1 MPAGG
6 IFRIKRLAKAP
17 RALNTPACCMSS
29 SLNVSATGSSP
40 KSLPFASSTGVR
52 RMCGRISRYAAAM
65 RSRVTTKS
73 VLATSFMM
81 ALCYTAFKGT
91 FAMPKRDIKRTAAAT
106 RKLEILRSR
115 IQAGVDALERG
126 DFVEVDGADLENFLK
141 QSYTRRRPTDRR
153 RS

>member
-1 MPAGG
+1 
-6 IFRIKRLAKAP
+6 
-17 RALNTPACCMSS
+17 
-29 SLNVSATGSSP
+29 
-40 KSLPFASSTGVR
+40 
-52 RMCGRISRYAAAM
+52 
-65 RSRVTTKS
+65 
-73 VLATSFMM
+73 
-81 ALCYTAFKGT
+81 
-91 FAMPKRDIKRTAAAT
+91 MPKRDIKRTAAAT